1 MKKDKLIITGSKGRI
16 GSVLCE
22 HFKAKYEIIEI
33 DRILTEKT
41 NCFRLDI
48 FDFETLKNAVEL
60 IGPAKCIIHL
70 VTSPITNSGWN
81 EILKNNII
89 GTRNIYECARLF
101 NIPKII
107 LASTGQITGVNK
119 QSPPKQKQR
128 FLSSKIS
135 VDSPVKPID
144 DYATSKV
151 FAETLARQYYEQHG
165 IHSICLRIGF
175 FCKQETTSQIQNSYL
190 KSIWISHRD
199 MIQLFDKSLQTNTG
213 FGIYFGVS
221 KNKYRFFDL
230 SKARKEIGFRPKD
243 GL

>member
-1 MKKDKLIITGSKGRI
+1 MKNEKLIITGSKGRI

-22 HFKAKYEIIEI
+22 HLKAKYEIIEV
-33 DRILTEKT
+33 DRILTEKK

-48 FDFETLKNAVEL
+48 SDFDALKNAFEQV
-60 IGPAKCIIHL
+60 GHVKCIIHL
-70 VTSPITNSGWN
+70 AATPNTNSAWN

-89 GTRNIYECARLF
+89 GTRNIYECARIF
-101 NIPKII
+101 NIPGII
-107 LASTGQITGVNK
+107 LASTGQVTGVNK

-128 FLSSKIS
+128 FWSYKIS

-144 DYATSKV
+144 NYASSKI

-175 FCKQETTSQIQNSYL
+175 FCKQEMTSKIKNSYL

-199 MIQLFDKSLQTNTG
+199 MIQLFDKSLQTNTE

-221 KNKYRFFDL
+221 KNKHGLFDL
-230 SKARKEIGFRPKD
+230 SKARKDLGFRPKD